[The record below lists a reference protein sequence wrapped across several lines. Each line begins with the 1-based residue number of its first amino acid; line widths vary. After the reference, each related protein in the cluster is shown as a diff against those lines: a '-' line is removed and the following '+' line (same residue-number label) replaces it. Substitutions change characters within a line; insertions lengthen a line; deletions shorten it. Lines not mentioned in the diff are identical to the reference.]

1 MFSLYPPF
9 PLQGCNGRAEKGS
22 QLLAETYP
30 SIVHSSV
37 APRLL
42 RMIAHQWQNVQSQ
55 SLPQRCPGRSR
66 EEFRVSA
73 ATRATGTSLVGGEV
87 LPFTSPYLEE
97 WELLGKR
104 WRALPEAERL
114 QYKIAK
120 VASSSD
126 PTLGPPTTTLSS
138 SAEASVSL
146 LLDLCPKPLSTLA
159 QTAQRLVLR
168 RSCSWRRRWRA

>member
-1 MFSLYPPF
+1 
-9 PLQGCNGRAEKGS
+9 
-22 QLLAETYP
+22 
-30 SIVHSSV
+30 
-37 APRLL
+37 
-42 RMIAHQWQNVQSQ
+42 MIAHQWQDVQSQ

-114 QYKIAK
+114 QYKIEK
-120 VASSSD
+120 VAPSPLGS
-126 PTLGPPTTTLSS
+126 PTAASTTLSS

-159 QTAQRLVLR
+159 DSSDVSVEAELFVSEFLETALESMTEEEAIEVMLR
-168 RSCSWRRRWRA
+168 

>member
-1 MFSLYPPF
+1 M
-9 PLQGCNGRAEKGS
+9 
-22 QLLAETYP
+22 
-30 SIVHSSV
+30 
-37 APRLL
+37 
-42 RMIAHQWQNVQSQ
+42 
-55 SLPQRCPGRSR
+55 LPAWSR

-73 ATRATGTSLVGGEV
+73 QIATEASRVGKEVLSLPFSHKEV
-87 LPFTSPYLEE
+87 LPFTSPYLTE

>member
-1 MFSLYPPF
+1 
-9 PLQGCNGRAEKGS
+9 
-22 QLLAETYP
+22 
-30 SIVHSSV
+30 
-37 APRLL
+37 
-42 RMIAHQWQNVQSQ
+42 MIAHQWQDVQSQ
-55 SLPQRCPGRSR
+55 PPSALPAWSR

-73 ATRATGTSLVGGEV
+73 QIATEASRVGKEVLSLPFSHKEV
-87 LPFTSPYLEE
+87 LPFTSPYLTE

-126 PTLGPPTTTLSS
+126 PTLGLPTTTLSS